1 MRPLKLTLK
10 GLNSFSE
17 EQTVDFARLTEHG
30 FFGIFGPTGSGKSSI
45 LDGVTLALYGEIA
58 RGSDEYIHKSMDQAR
73 VSFEFQ
79 LTGEET
85 RRYRVERE
93 IRRNPK
99 GGIRTAFARLLQLKE
114 SGEEVLEEKVAAV
127 KTRCEEIIGLKAED
141 FARTVVLP
149 QGKFSEF
156 LKLQNAPRRLMLE
169 RIFNLE
175 QYGETLM
182 EKVGARLRQCREEN
196 TRLGGHLMSYEGV
209 SEEAVATLQE
219 RLRQAEAALLQARGE
234 EASQAATFETADG
247 VRRLQLE
254 LEEILLQMEAHGVRA
269 SAMEDIR
276 HQLADGDRAAAVWPQ
291 WHGWSE
297 GLRALKDS
305 EERLTRLRQSAAD
318 GEQRYEA
325 LRQALDEAGRR
336 KDGEIPGLTR
346 RAAELE
352 AGLEELGRLKGEETA
367 LERQQTVVE
376 ELRQQERRDALQLQ
390 ELQRQIQRL
399 EADLRDGRQQLDG
412 LHTPEAVK
420 QQATE
425 ALEHSRELQR
435 IRQLLT
441 DQGALRQRLKAASE
455 AGSRQAETLRQA
467 LEELRARLSEAEEHQ
482 QQEMARRL
490 RTHLVPGDP
499 CPVCG
504 ALEHPWAVA
513 AEEGAPGDAAEKL
526 TPKVLWEQVAQAEKG
541 LGALQGQLG
550 SERQQLA
557 DAEAAMAALGEQE
570 STVMARLGGLLTA
583 LGTEDPQQ
591 RWERISRQEKSA
603 EALAARLQSQQ
614 PMLETLMKEQEAL
627 SAALGSLRERLS
639 REDGVLST
647 LQQSCGERRRALLS
661 RLGPLETLET
671 ALQETVVGIQA
682 LQLAYES
689 ARLGAEAAEAARQA
703 TKEALAAEEQ
713 TCRMLA
719 TQEAAAGLGLKNAL
733 EAAGFADADQMLG
746 CLKAPEI
753 LNGWR
758 EALEA
763 YGAEAHR
770 LEGAKR
776 QVEEKLQGRMVSREA
791 WEQAQGALAQAA
803 EQVRNLVGETAALRQ
818 ETLRLEADYAA
829 MKTLLME
836 KEASDRLLGRLEDLN
851 RVFSGRRFVAYIAAA
866 RLRHIC
872 GQASEQLMQIT
883 AGAYALEADEDGS
896 FQVRDY
902 RNGGVCREAGTLSGG
917 ETFMVSLALALALS
931 AQIQLK
937 GKAQLELF
945 FLDEGFGTLDD
956 DTLDNVLSALENM
969 PHEKLSVGLI
979 SHVEA
984 IRNRV
989 PAKLM
994 VTPAQAGISGSRVR
1008 FELS

>member
-1 MRPLKLTLK
+1 M
-10 GLNSFSE
+10 
-17 EQTVDFARLTEHG
+17 
-30 FFGIFGPTGSGKSSI
+30 
-45 LDGVTLALYGEIA
+45 
-58 RGSDEYIHKSMDQAR
+58 
-73 VSFEFQ
+73 
-79 LTGEET
+79 
-85 RRYRVERE
+85 
-93 IRRNPK
+93 
-99 GGIRTAFARLLQLKE
+99 
-114 SGEEVLEEKVAAV
+114 LEEKVAAV

-305 EERLTRLRQSAAD
+305 EERLTHLRQSAVD

-420 QQATE
+420 QQVTE

-570 STVMARLGGLLTA
+570 STVVARLG
-583 LGTEDPQQ
+583 
-591 RWERISRQEKSA
+591 
-603 EALAARLQSQQ
+603 
-614 PMLETLMKEQEAL
+614 
-627 SAALGSLRERLS
+627 
-639 REDGVLST
+639 
-647 LQQSCGERRRALLS
+647 
-661 RLGPLETLET
+661 
-671 ALQETVVGIQA
+671 
-682 LQLAYES
+682 
-689 ARLGAEAAEAARQA
+689 
-703 TKEALAAEEQ
+703 
-713 TCRMLA
+713 
-719 TQEAAAGLGLKNAL
+719 
-733 EAAGFADADQMLG
+733 
-746 CLKAPEI
+746 
-753 LNGWR
+753 
-758 EALEA
+758 
-763 YGAEAHR
+763 
-770 LEGAKR
+770 
-776 QVEEKLQGRMVSREA
+776 
-791 WEQAQGALAQAA
+791 
-803 EQVRNLVGETAALRQ
+803 
-818 ETLRLEADYAA
+818 
-829 MKTLLME
+829 
-836 KEASDRLLGRLEDLN
+836 
-851 RVFSGRRFVAYIAAA
+851 
-866 RLRHIC
+866 
-872 GQASEQLMQIT
+872 
-883 AGAYALEADEDGS
+883 
-896 FQVRDY
+896 
-902 RNGGVCREAGTLSGG
+902 VC
-917 ETFMVSLALALALS
+917 
-931 AQIQLK
+931 
-937 GKAQLELF
+937 
-945 FLDEGFGTLDD
+945 
-956 DTLDNVLSALENM
+956 
-969 PHEKLSVGLI
+969 
-979 SHVEA
+979 
-984 IRNRV
+984 
-989 PAKLM
+989 
-994 VTPAQAGISGSRVR
+994 
-1008 FELS
+1008 